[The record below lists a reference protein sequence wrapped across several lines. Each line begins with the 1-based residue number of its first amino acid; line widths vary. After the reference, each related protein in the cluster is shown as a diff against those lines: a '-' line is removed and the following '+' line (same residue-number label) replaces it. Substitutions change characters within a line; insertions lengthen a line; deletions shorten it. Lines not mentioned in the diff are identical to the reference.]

1 MFFSLKKFNLLTFSD
16 FERKTSGNCQSK
28 FSGIVKTAFCLWT
41 FSGKWTFCE
50 KCTLS
55 FHRLFSDTAWKN
67 SGLSICPLENFE
79 EKLWFFWK
87 KYRFFL
93 LSGLFR
99 YKARIFSSSLSNVH
113 CTCKWEP
120 PERENYYFF
129 ESKHSL
135 LSLSDI
141 VRKISGAASGFFS
154 AELPKLLPTCLW
166 KQYEEKQLSKERL
179 YFLPLLCIKQSF
191 LRLMAEIFREWCQK
205 GILRVYV
212 NRLRKPSFEN

>member
-55 FHRLFSDTAWKN
+55 FHHLFSDTAWKN

-93 LSGLFR
+93 LPGLFR
-99 YKARIFSSSLSNVH
+99 YKAKIFSSSLSNVP

-120 PERENYYFF
+120 PERKLSFF
-129 ESKHSL
+129 
-135 LSLSDI
+135 
-141 VRKISGAASGFFS
+141 RKQTSSFITFRHCAKNLRCCLWIFFGRVAEAASYVSMKTIWGKTAFKGEVILLFHFCASSKVFCAWWQKFS
-154 AELPKLLPTCLW
+154 GSDVKKA
-166 KQYEEKQLSKERL
+166 
-179 YFLPLLCIKQSF
+179 F
-191 LRLMAEIFREWCQK
+191 
-205 GILRVYV
+205 YV
-212 NRLRKPSFEN
+212 SM